1 MKKKIAFSLL
11 VGMMVLA
18 TGCGNKGADSNGRDR
33 IDTNTPDS
41 VTVDSTDGSQ
51 EVDEP
56 YVSQDANSSNFNHG
70 HSIDEAGGDRFRE
83 IDRSYDLVIHDSNE
97 AKDYLLDNIQP
108 QDSKIS
114 LKLTDTS
121 DDDLGAYMWYE
132 FTVYYDNIIVEGAN
146 FTVIA
151 FTDGSIIEGR
161 TEVFDCSFADRNNI
175 LSSDDIIDNYK
186 TQYYDDRD
194 YDYVDEY
201 YYFSGGFDECPYVY
215 VYRHDSTDVLDCIT
229 LTLNAKTGERVGY
242 RPDAID

>member
-11 VGMMVLA
+11 IGMMVLA
-18 TGCGNKGADSNGRDR
+18 TGCGNKETDKSGRDR

-41 VTVDSTDGSQ
+41 VTVDSTDVSQ

-121 DDDLGAYMWYE
+121 DDDPGAYMWYE

-161 TEVFDCSFADRNNI
+161 TEV
-175 LSSDDIIDNYK
+175 
-186 TQYYDDRD
+186 YDDRD